1 MRKLKKYILVLFLIM
16 SMVFIL
22 IGCGEA
28 KISSDTSINIDGTS
42 NTKIKIYYDDTI
54 NKLVDNDLLSK
65 VITEVKDK
73 IPDKIH
79 FGEIIKSKE
88 GSLNTE
94 EVDISTDKVKLNEV
108 SNLSSDYFSII
119 EVEDKGIFK
128 NEYEVTLK
136 LNDSAIDIISDYI
149 NNNINNNLGLDLG
162 TLINKNIANLIG
174 DIPVNLSISMPVK
187 IVDTNSKE
195 IVSDK
200 TVKYS
205 YTINDLNENNSIM
218 IGFNVPNISNIVIVL
233 VVIILI
239 IVISIIYYVKR
250 RKNKNN

>member
-16 SMVFIL
+16 SMIFLL

-28 KISSDTSINIDGTS
+28 KISTDTSINIDGTS

-65 VITEVKDK
+65 VITEVKNK

-128 NEYEVTLK
+128 NEYKVTFKLK
-136 LNDSAIDIISDYI
+136 DSAIDIISDYI

>member
-128 NEYEVTLK
+128 NEYKVTFK

-162 TLINKNIANLIG
+162 TLINKNIANLVG

-195 IVSDK
+195 IVGDK

-233 VVIILI
+233 VVIIVI
-239 IVISIIYYVKR
+239 IFISIIYYVKR
-250 RKNKNN
+250 RKK

>member
-128 NEYEVTLK
+128 NEYEVTFKLK
-136 LNDSAIDIISDYI
+136 DSVIDIISDYI

-162 TLINKNIANLIG
+162 TLINKNIANLVG

-195 IVSDK
+195 IVGDK

-233 VVIILI
+233 VVIIVI
-239 IVISIIYYVKR
+239 IFISIIYYVKR
-250 RKNKNN
+250 RKK

>member
-1 MRKLKKYILVLFLIM
+1 MRKIKKYILVLFLTM
-16 SMVFIL
+16 GMALML
-22 IGCGEA
+22 IGCGKA
-28 KISSDTSINIDGTS
+28 KISSDISIKIDGTS
-42 NTKIKIYYDDTI
+42 NTKIKVYYDDTI

-128 NEYEVTLK
+128 NEYKVTFKLK
-136 LNDSAIDIISDYI
+136 DSAIDIISDYI
-149 NNNINNNLGLDLG
+149 NSNINNNLGLDLG

-187 IVDTNSKE
+187 IAYSNSE
-195 IVSDK
+195 ELFNDK

-205 YTINDLNENNSIM
+205 YTINDLNEDNSII
-218 IGFNVPNISNIVIVL
+218 IGFNVPNIYNIVVAIL
-233 VVIILI
+233 VIILI
-239 IVISIIYYVKR
+239 IVLSIYLLCK
-250 RKNKNN
+250 KSKK

>member
-22 IGCGEA
+22 SGCGEA
-28 KISSDTSINIDGTS
+28 KISSDISINMDGTS
-42 NTKIKIYYDDTI
+42 NTKIKVYYDDTI

-73 IPDKIH
+73 IPNKIH

-128 NEYEVTLK
+128 NEYKVTFK

-149 NNNINNNLGLDLG
+149 NSNINNNLGLDLG

-195 IVSDK
+195 IISDK

-205 YTINDLNENNSIM
+205 YTINDLNEDNSIM
-218 IGFNVPNISNIVIVL
+218 IGFDVPNIQNIVIVL
-233 VVIILI
+233 GVIILI

-250 RKNKNN
+250 RKNKNH

>member
-28 KISSDTSINIDGTS
+28 KISTDTSINIDGTS

-119 EVEDKGIFK
+119 EVEDKGILK
-128 NEYEVTLK
+128 NEYKVTFKLK
-136 LNDSAIDIISDYI
+136 DSAIDIISDYI

-162 TLINKNIANLIG
+162 TLINKNIANLVG

-195 IVSDK
+195 IVGDK

-250 RKNKNN
+250 RKNKNK

>member
-16 SMVFIL
+16 SMTLIL
-22 IGCGEA
+22 SGCGEV

-42 NTKIKIYYDDTI
+42 NTKIKVYYDNTI

-65 VITEVKDK
+65 VIEEIKDK

-88 GSLNTE
+88 GNLNTE
-94 EVDISTDKVKLNEV
+94 EVNILTDKVESNEV

-119 EVEDKGIFK
+119 DVKDKGIFK
-128 NEYEVTLK
+128 DKHKVTLK
-136 LNDSAIDIISDYI
+136 LNDSAIDIVSDYI
-149 NNNINNNLGLDLG
+149 NRNINNNIGLDLG
-162 TLINKNIANLIG
+162 TFINKNISNLVG
-174 DIPVNLSISMPVK
+174 DIPINISISMPVK
-187 IVDTNSKE
+187 IVDTNSNE
-195 IVSDK
+195 IVSNK
-200 TVKYS
+200 TVRYS

-218 IGFNVPNISNIVIVL
+218 IGFNVPNIPNIAIAL

-250 RKNKNN
+250 GKKY

>member
-1 MRKLKKYILVLFLIM
+1 
-16 SMVFIL
+16 
-22 IGCGEA
+22 
-28 KISSDTSINIDGTS
+28 
-42 NTKIKIYYDDTI
+42 
-54 NKLVDNDLLSK
+54 
-65 VITEVKDK
+65 
-73 IPDKIH
+73 
-79 FGEIIKSKE
+79 
-88 GSLNTE
+88 
-94 EVDISTDKVKLNEV
+94 
-108 SNLSSDYFSII
+108 
-119 EVEDKGIFK
+119 
-128 NEYEVTLK
+128 
-136 LNDSAIDIISDYI
+136 
-149 NNNINNNLGLDLG
+149 
-162 TLINKNIANLIG
+162 
-174 DIPVNLSISMPVK
+174 MPVK

>member
-16 SMVFIL
+16 SMTLIL
-22 IGCGEA
+22 SGCGEV

-42 NTKIKIYYDDTI
+42 NTKIKVYYDNTI

-65 VITEVKDK
+65 VIEEIKDK

-88 GSLNTE
+88 GNLNTE
-94 EVDISTDKVKLNEV
+94 EVNILTDKVESNEV

-119 EVEDKGIFK
+119 DVEDKGIFK
-128 NEYEVTLK
+128 YKHKVTLK
-136 LNDSAIDIISDYI
+136 LNDSAIDIVSDYI
-149 NNNINNNLGLDLG
+149 NRNINNNIGLDLG
-162 TLINKNIANLIG
+162 TFINKNISNLVG
-174 DIPVNLSISMPVK
+174 DIPINISISMPVK
-187 IVDTNSKE
+187 IVDTNSNE
-195 IVSDK
+195 IVSNK
-200 TVKYS
+200 TVRYS
-205 YTINDLNENNSIM
+205 YTINDLNEDNSIM
-218 IGFNVPNISNIVIVL
+218 IGFNVPNIPNIAIAL

-250 RKNKNN
+250 GKKY

>member
-128 NEYEVTLK
+128 NEYKVTLK

-195 IVSDK
+195 IVGDK

>member
-119 EVEDKGIFK
+119 EVEDKGILK
-128 NEYEVTLK
+128 NEYKVTFKLK
-136 LNDSAIDIISDYI
+136 DSAIDIISDYI

-162 TLINKNIANLIG
+162 TLINKNIANLVG

-195 IVSDK
+195 IVGDK

-233 VVIILI
+233 VVIIVI
-239 IVISIIYYVKR
+239 IFISIVYYVKR
-250 RKNKNN
+250 RKK

>member
-16 SMVFIL
+16 SMVLIL

-28 KISSDTSINIDGTS
+28 KISSDISINIDGTS

-73 IPDKIH
+73 IPNEIH
-79 FGEIIKSKE
+79 FGEIIKSRE
-88 GSLNTE
+88 GDLNIE
-94 EVDISTDKVKLNEV
+94 EINISTDKVNIDKV

-119 EVEDKGIFK
+119 KVKDKGIFK
-128 NEYEVTLK
+128 NEYK
-136 LNDSAIDIISDYI
+136 IIFKFNDSAIDIISDYI
-149 NNNINNNLGLDLG
+149 NSNINSNIGLDLG
-162 TLINKNIANLIG
+162 NLINKNIANLIG
-174 DIPVNLSISMPVK
+174 DIPINLSISMPVK

-200 TVKYS
+200 SVKYS
-205 YTINDLNENNSIM
+205 YTINDLNEDNSIM
-218 IGFNVPNISNIVIVL
+218 IGFNVPNIPNIVIAL

-250 RKNKNN
+250 GKNKNY

>member
-119 EVEDKGIFK
+119 EVEDKGIFE
-128 NEYEVTLK
+128 NEYEVTFKLK
-136 LNDSAIDIISDYI
+136 DSVIDIISDYI

-174 DIPVNLSISMPVK
+174 DIPVNLSISIPVK

-195 IVSDK
+195 IVGDK

>member
-128 NEYEVTLK
+128 NEYKVTFKLK
-136 LNDSAIDIISDYI
+136 DSAIDIISDYI
-149 NNNINNNLGLDLG
+149 NSNINNNLGLDLG

-195 IVSDK
+195 IVGDK

-205 YTINDLNENNSIM
+205 YTINDLNEDNSIM

-233 VVIILI
+233 VVIIII

-250 RKNKNN
+250 RKK

>member
-28 KISSDTSINIDGTS
+28 KISTDTSINIDGTS

-119 EVEDKGIFK
+119 EVEDKGILK
-128 NEYEVTLK
+128 NEYKVTFKLK
-136 LNDSAIDIISDYI
+136 DSAIDIISDYI

-162 TLINKNIANLIG
+162 TLINKNIANLVG

-195 IVSDK
+195 IVGDK

-239 IVISIIYYVKR
+239 IVISLLE
-250 RKNKNN
+250 

>member
-119 EVEDKGIFK
+119 EVEDKGIFE
-128 NEYEVTLK
+128 NEYEVTFKLK
-136 LNDSAIDIISDYI
+136 DSVIDIISDYI

-162 TLINKNIANLIG
+162 TLINKNIANLVG

-195 IVSDK
+195 IVGDK

-218 IGFNVPNISNIVIVL
+218 IGFNVPNISNIVIVV
-233 VVIILI
+233 VVIIVI
-239 IVISIIYYVKR
+239 IFISIIYYVKR
-250 RKNKNN
+250 RKK

>member
-16 SMVFIL
+16 SIAFIL

-42 NTKIKIYYDDTI
+42 NTKIKVYYDDTI

-65 VITEVKDK
+65 VIAEIKDK

-79 FGEIIKSKE
+79 FGEIIKSKD
-88 GSLNTE
+88 GNLNTE
-94 EVDISTDKVKLNEV
+94 EVDISTDKVEINEV

-128 NEYEVTLK
+128 DEHKVTLK
-136 LNDSAIDIISDYI
+136 LNDSVIDIISYYINSNI
-149 NNNINNNLGLDLG
+149 NNNIGLDLG
-162 TLINKNIANLIG
+162 TLINKNMANLIG

-205 YTINDLNENNSIM
+205 YTINDLNEDNSIM
-218 IGFNVPNISNIVIVL
+218 IGFNVPNIPNIVIAL

-239 IVISIIYYVKR
+239 IVISIIYYIKR
-250 RKNKNN
+250 GKNKKY